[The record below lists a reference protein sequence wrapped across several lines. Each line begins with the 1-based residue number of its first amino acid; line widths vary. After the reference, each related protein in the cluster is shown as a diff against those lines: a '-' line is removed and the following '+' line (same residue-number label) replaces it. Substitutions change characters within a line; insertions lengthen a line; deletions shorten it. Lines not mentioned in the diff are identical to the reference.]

1 MPIHCPKKSPVKPSE
16 GPHRHYWSQEVLVI
30 HQTEGAGC
38 RWIMM
43 EISWCCGCSG
53 FQRLVARSFLGW
65 WMMVT
70 FNHIWAELW
79 LPDSFNFESMN
90 DLYRTGPVKVM
101 MPNEN
106 LCNRYFT
113 DKPGWQDWTFELPA
127 TTWGYRCCLI
137 CRESTLPSCPVARR
151 DDWITIREN
160 AEQHRDKSNLKTLGT
175 TWNNRCWMIL
185 WQFGIRF

>member
-1 MPIHCPKKSPVKPSE
+1 MTVGTPKSQRSVPIHCPKKSPVKPE

-101 MPNEN
+101 MPNDN
-106 LCNRYFT
+106 LCNRYFQT
-113 DKPGWQDWTFELPA
+113 SPDGRIGRSNFLQLLGA
-127 TTWGYRCCLI
+127 TGAALFAGSRRC
-137 CRESTLPSCPVARR
+137 RAV
-151 DDWITIREN
+151 
-160 AEQHRDKSNLKTLGT
+160 
-175 TWNNRCWMIL
+175 L
-185 WQFGIRF
+185 WQEGMTGSPSGRMRSNIGISRTLRP